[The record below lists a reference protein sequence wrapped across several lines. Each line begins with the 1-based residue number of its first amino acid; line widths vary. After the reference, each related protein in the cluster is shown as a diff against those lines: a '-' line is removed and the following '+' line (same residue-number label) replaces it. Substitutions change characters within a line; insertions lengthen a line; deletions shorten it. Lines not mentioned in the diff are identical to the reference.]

1 MDNHAHLIMQ
11 EKEEE
16 LAKEIDTIKGSKKFT
31 NMDENDIF
39 IDIDAKENRMEEK
52 QAIKL
57 WNGLDKRKNIR
68 RKIKNI

>member
-1 MDNHAHLIMQ
+1 
-11 EKEEE
+11 
-16 LAKEIDTIKGSKKFT
+16 
-31 NMDENDIF
+31 MDENDIF